1 MTEKYSKDEQ
11 NKVRRKIEKLL
22 DENLADGG
30 FKKHGFD
37 CNCER
42 CTEITRL
49 GKKLFN
55 GRTKF
60 TTNYHANNDLTRKVR
75 QLFQSNVNVD
85 LIAQILEEPTEKIEK
100 IIADNR
106 FEKIGGRQ

>member
-1 MTEKYSKDEQ
+1 MAEKYSKDEQ
-11 NKVRRKIEKLL
+11 NKTRQKIERLL
-22 DENLADGG
+22 DANRADGG
-30 FKKHGFD
+30 FQKHGFD

-60 TTNYHANNDLTRKVR
+60 TTNYHAPSHKNNALTRKVR
-75 QLFQSNVNVD
+75 QLFQSNVNVN
-85 LIAQILEEPTEKIEK
+85 LSAQVLE
-100 IIADNR
+100 
-106 FEKIGGRQ
+106 